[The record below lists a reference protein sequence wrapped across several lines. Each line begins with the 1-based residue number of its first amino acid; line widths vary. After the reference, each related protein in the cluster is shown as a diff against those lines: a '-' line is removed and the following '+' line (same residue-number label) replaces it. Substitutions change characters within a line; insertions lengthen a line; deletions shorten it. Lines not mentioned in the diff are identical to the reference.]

1 VEAQLDAKR
10 AEAGRLDKQAEQAR
24 VEEQAAQMEMDEAA
38 KTQDRMLNKRTM
50 LMETLSQK
58 QHMIRE
64 LGTLPRK
71 ELEVRRCVAYT
82 SSR

>member
-1 VEAQLDAKR
+1 
-10 AEAGRLDKQAEQAR
+10 
-24 VEEQAAQMEMDEAA
+24 MEMDEAA